1 MQQESE
7 TDSEAFC
14 RRHWEP
20 LAQSLAAYTGD
31 VGLGQDL
38 AQETLAKV
46 LARWP
51 RVRRMR
57 SPGGYAYR
65 IGVNLA
71 RDALRERARRRGPEP
86 DGVTAAS
93 PDPTTRLALD
103 GALAM
108 LPPRQRLAVSLRYLA
123 DLSVAQTAE
132 VMGCRPGTVK
142 ALCHQATQALQA
154 SPHLDW
160 HQASA
165 AHPHR
170 DEEVVS
176 DG

>member
-1 MQQESE
+1 MHE
-7 TDSEAFC
+7 TPGTDPEAFC
-14 RRHWEP
+14 RRHWRP

-31 VGLGQDL
+31 VGLGQEL
-38 AQETLAKV
+38 AQEALARV

-71 RDALRERARRRGPEP
+71 RDALRDRARRRGPEP
-86 DGVTAAS
+86 DGVTVS
-93 PDPTTRLALD
+93 TQDPTTRLALD
-103 GALAM
+103 GALAG

-123 DLSVAQTAE
+123 DLSVTQTAE
-132 VMGCRPGTVK
+132 VMRCRPGTVK
-142 ALCHQATQALQA
+142 ALCHQATRTLQG

-160 HQASA
+160 HPASA
-165 AHPHR
+165 VHPLR
-170 DEEVVS
+170 DEEAVS

>member
-1 MQQESE
+1 MQEESGI
-7 TDSEAFC
+7 DPEAFC
-14 RRHWEP
+14 RRHWRP
-20 LAQSLAAYTGD
+20 LAQSLAVYTGD
-31 VGLGQDL
+31 VGLGQEL
-38 AQETLAKV
+38 AQESLARV
-46 LARWP
+46 LSRWP
-51 RVRRMR
+51 RVRRMG

-71 RDALRERARRRGPEP
+71 RDALRGRARQRGTEP
-86 DGVTAAS
+86 DAMKAS
-93 PDPTTRLALD
+93 WQDPTTRLVLD
-103 GALAM
+103 GALAT

-123 DLSVAQTAE
+123 DLSVSETAD

-142 ALCHQATQALQA
+142 ALCHQATRTLQS

-160 HQASA
+160 HHASA
-165 AHPHR
+165 AHPHS